1 MSLKTYTYSL
11 INQKELEEDQ
21 RLIEVNQIKRS
32 ELKAN
37 QMIYTSS
44 KTFERQ
50 MVSQYTLKFAEFQKT
65 KSKIQSKVEQP
76 VETTFRQ

>member
-32 ELKAN
+32 EIKAN
-37 QMIYTSS
+37 QMMYTSS
-44 KTFERQ
+44 KTFESQ
-50 MVSQYTLKFAEFQKT
+50 MVSQYTLKFAEFQKQNR
-65 KSKIQSKVEQP
+65 KYNQRSSNK
-76 VETTFRQ
+76 